1 MANCEYF
8 EELIGA
14 ALDGEL
20 TGAEEAAL
28 RAHLAECGHCRAFA
42 AALEAVSGAA
52 ERGLPP
58 PPADLTEKIMSA
70 VRGEAAKKKTGKI
83 VPLFRYARPAA
94 LAAAAALVLWAGFR
108 VGFARKGSS
117 AAAPAA
123 PMMAES
129 VMQSAAKADAAAEE
143 AAEAED
149 AEVPMEAPAPAL
161 GAAAARDEK
170 SVNSYAAGG
179 AAFDVNEAGES
190 AVFRLYRGETEE
202 LLAET
207 PEDAALWEA
216 LVIDKPS
223 PPPNREA
230 DYTLAAEA
238 PDGTR
243 ERWLLWRE
251 GEGLLALREE
261 TGESGWTVRAETLWE
276 LLEREE

>member
-1 MANCEYF
+1 VANCEYF

-28 RAHLAECGHCRAFA
+28 RAHLAECEACRAFA

-58 PPADLTEKIMSA
+58 PPPELTERIMGA
-70 VRGEAAKKKTGKI
+70 VRGEAKRKTGKL

-108 VGFARKGSS
+108 VSHIRMGSS

-129 VMQSAAKADAAAEE
+129 VIQSAAKADAAAEE

-149 AEVPMEAPAPAL
+149 AEVPMAPAPAL
-161 GAAAARDEK
+161 GAAPAARDEK

-190 AVFRLYRGETEE
+190 AVFHLYRGETEE

-243 ERWLLWRE
+243 ERWLLWQE
-251 GEGLLALREE
+251 GDGLLALREE
-261 TGESGWTVRAETLWE
+261 TGESGWTARGETLWE
-276 LLEREE
+276 LLGREE